1 VKKVVFILCFGILGA
16 TLSLFLGVS
25 FADAQLVAP
34 SSPSPADGA
43 TAEQPVTLQWSRADF
58 PEGVSGGYIV
68 ELQGQNI
75 ARQPRWA
82 PENSYVIPQN
92 LLVGAPYQWRVTTCF
107 GSGISSFSDCGPWSN
122 NGNDWKFTATLAK
135 PTLDSP
141 LNTTRKA
148 AFIGSDPQCLGSIK
162 LQWKKV
168 VGADRYNVVLN
179 RTSGTTFSKTFED
192 IKRLYPTV
200 FKEEGS
206 SISFCI
212 PQDGAWIKPLSFYNW
227 RVIPFQASKPGI
239 QSDTWEFFAATS
251 PTTPPTTPPTI
262 KFDDFFITSILP
274 STGSLAGGTEVT
286 ISGKGFKTGTTVLF
300 GGSFGTMIKVSADG
314 ISITVKTPSR
324 DAPGIVTVRVTDPQA
339 TDGRSVTGN
348 FQYTEAPLPPG
359 LQAPPLEPGLQAR
372 PLEPGLQ
379 ARPLEPGLQARPLEP
394 GLQAPPLEPGL
405 QAPPL
410 EPGAAP
416 PPGIFGVVDRAAN
429 VAFTALIIAAI
440 IFVLVAA
447 FQFLTGGGN
456 PEAISGARDKLIW
469 AAVGIAI
476 ALVSKGVA
484 VILQTSLGLPSTEAK
499 PGGSCPGPAPSGGIQ
514 NPLNTICFSG
524 LLDSILN
531 VIFTLSLIVVPF
543 VVIYAGFLFVTGG
556 GNPQQIS
563 RARDTLIWA
572 AVGFGVILI
581 SKGLPFILKD
591 ILGI

>member
-1 VKKVVFILCFGILGA
+1 MKKVVFILCFGILGA

-359 LQAPPLEPGLQAR
+359 LQAPPLEPG
-372 PLEPGLQ
+372 
-379 ARPLEPGLQARPLEP
+379 
-394 GLQAPPLEPGL
+394 
-405 QAPPL
+405 
-410 EPGAAP
+410 AAP

-524 LLDSILN
+524 ILDSILN

-543 VVIYAGFLFVTGG
+543 VVVYAGFLFVTGG